1 MTSAL
6 IDRGGHRKISGGLTQ
21 PLLSFSVM
29 PSLQFSQ
36 TPNGFLFLLGS
47 LMRRVAIRCKAGFGS
62 TDFSLCGFP
71 LKRKSKSHWLNRLQ
85 KKAENCHSERRVC
98 AKNPSWSFV
107 LNRERFFASLR
118 MTTKALFPQPV
129 KPVLLGRA
137 GPSLPLHAME
147 RANVTNRILVSNSRY

>member
-29 PSLQFSQ
+29 PSLHFSQ

-47 LMRRVAIRCKAGFGS
+47 LMRRVGIRCKAGFGS
-62 TDFSLCGFP
+62 TDFSLCAFP
-71 LKRKSKSHWLNRLQ
+71 LKRKSKSHWL
-85 KKAENCHSERRVC
+85 
-98 AKNPSWSFV
+98 
-107 LNRERFFASLR
+107 
-118 MTTKALFPQPV
+118 
-129 KPVLLGRA
+129 KPVLPGRA

-147 RANVTNRILVSNSRY
+147 RANVTNRILVRNLRE

>member
-29 PSLQFSQ
+29 PSLHFSQ

-62 TDFSLCGFP
+62 TDFSLCAFP
-71 LKRKSKSHWLNRLQ
+71 LKRKSKSHWLNRLR
-85 KKAENCHSERRVC
+85 KKVENCRSERRVC

-118 MTTKALFPQPV
+118 MTTKALIPQPV
-129 KPVLLGRA
+129 KPVLLDRA
-137 GPSLPLHAME
+137 GPALSLLAATPGK
-147 RANVTNRILVSNSRY
+147 

>member
-1 MTSAL
+1 MYINCGMTSAL

-21 PLLSFSVM
+21 PLLSFSAR
-29 PSLQFSQ
+29 PGLHFSQ
-36 TPNGFLFLLGS
+36 TRIRFLFLLGS

-62 TDFSLCGFP
+62 TDFSLCAFT
-71 LKRKSKSHWLNRLQ
+71 LERKSKSHRLNRLR

-107 LNRERFFASLR
+107 FNREGFFASLR

-129 KPVLLGRA
+129 KPVLLNT
-137 GPSLPLHAME
+137 
-147 RANVTNRILVSNSRY
+147 RANAVPIWP